1 MFYLISW
8 FFVVALLAMWSL
20 AMWALHG
27 VAAWTVSSA
36 GALTSAAS
44 GAGAPALPDWVAP
57 WVPTELVQVTKALMA
72 GFGPLVDSLL
82 QAAPMLASGL
92 TFVTWVVW
100 AIGSALLLLLGA
112 GLHLGI
118 ALLRRRG
125 DGGGGGSG
133 PKAGRSL
140 AAS

>member
-1 MFYLISW
+1 MFYVISW
-8 FFVVALLAMWSL
+8 FFVVALLGMWSL

-27 VAAWTVSSA
+27 VAVWTVSGA
-36 GALTSAAS
+36 GALMSAAS
-44 GAGAPALPDWVAP
+44 DAGAPALPDWLAP
-57 WVPTELVQVTKALMA
+57 WVPTELVQATKALMA

-82 QAAPMLASGL
+82 QAAPMLANGL
-92 TFVTWVVW
+92 TLVTWVVW
-100 AIGSALLLLLGA
+100 AICSALLLLLGA

-125 DGGGGGSG
+125 DGGGGASG

-140 AAS
+140 AGG